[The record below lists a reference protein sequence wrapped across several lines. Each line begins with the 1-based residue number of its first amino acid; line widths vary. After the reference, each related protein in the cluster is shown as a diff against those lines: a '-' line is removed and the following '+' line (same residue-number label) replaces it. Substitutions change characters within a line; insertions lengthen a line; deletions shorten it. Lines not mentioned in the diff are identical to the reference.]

1 MIKNEHKEVVSFP
14 TLTIPLTY
22 IGKGVHRKVKKKL
35 KIDPNK
41 LFSPAFIPY
50 LTDKSSIQIYF
61 GGAGS
66 GKSVFLARRT
76 IMDMLAGKRNFLIV
90 RKVFGT
96 LRDSFF
102 AELEKA
108 AYDLGVSKYFKFKV
122 APMEVYCKTTGRKAI
137 FRGLDKAEKIK
148 SITVKK
154 GILTDIII
162 EEATEL
168 TEPDFDL
175 LDTRLRGACDVAKRI
190 TILFNPIHKGHW
202 LYTRF
207 FLGKFPDKAKLVE
220 YEDTFPY
227 VDYSTGSPVEKVGV
241 VNILIHKTNHWDND
255 FLTNEDR
262 VKFESWKETNQHKY
276 EVYALGNWGVLGD
289 IIFPDFEIRD
299 LTGAID
305 GIDSDCIFDGLDLG
319 WFPDPHAYVMC
330 ALWGGRVYVFLERTG
345 YRATAGEIADQI
357 KPICKK
363 RSVFCDTNEPRT
375 MHKLGDK
382 YEIDIHPVTKWGGNN
397 ESAIEWFH
405 NYDIVVD
412 YRCKT
417 LIAQLQEYT
426 YQKDKNGHSISKP
439 CEGRGR
445 NGHHDLISAMFYAFN
460 YQIAGSR
467 VTKIT

>member
-1 MIKNEHKEVVSFP
+1 MIKNEHKDVVSFP

-22 IGKGVHRKVKKKL
+22 IGKGIHKKAKKKL

-76 IMDMLAGKRNFLIV
+76 IMDMLAGKRNFLVV

-102 AELEKA
+102 TELEKA
-108 AYDLGVSKYFKFKV
+108 AADLGVTKYFKFKV
-122 APMEVYCKTTGRKAI
+122 APMEIHCKTTGRKAI

-148 SITVKK
+148 SITVKR

-162 EEATEL
+162 EEGTEL

-175 LDTRLRGACDVAKRI
+175 LDTRLRGKCDVAKRI

-202 LYTRF
+202 LYTRYF
-207 FLGKFPDKAKLVE
+207 AGNYPDEAKLVTYDIAFSYTDLSE
-220 YEDTFPY
+220 GVPKR
-227 VDYSTGSPVEKVGV
+227 VDGV
-241 VNILIHKTNHWDND
+241 RRVLIHKTNHWDNK
-255 FLTNEDR
+255 FLAPEDR
-262 VKFESWKETNQHKY
+262 VRYESWKKTNPHMY
-276 EVYALGNWGVLGD
+276 NVYALGNWGVLGD
-289 IIFPDFEIRD
+289 IIFPDFEKRD
-299 LTGAID
+299 LSGVAKHFD
-305 GIDSDCIFDGLDLG
+305 ELYDGLDFG
-319 WFPDPHAYVMC
+319 WNPDPFAYVVCGMR
-330 ALWGGRVYVFLERTG
+330 GDYVYVFLEEEGRRTTTEQI
-345 YRATAGEIADQI
+345 ATQI
-357 KPICKK
+357 KPHCGY
-363 RSVFCDTNEPRT
+363 RDVYCDTNEPRT
-375 MHKLGDK
+375 MVELNDRFG
-382 YEIDIHPVTKWGGNN
+382 INTHPVTKWSGNN
-397 ESAIEWFH
+397 ETAIAWFH
-405 NYDIVVD
+405 KRKIIVD

-417 LIAQLQEYT
+417 LISQLEEYS
-426 YQKDKNGHSISKP
+426 YQKDKNGHTISKP
-439 CEGRGR
+439 CEGRGK